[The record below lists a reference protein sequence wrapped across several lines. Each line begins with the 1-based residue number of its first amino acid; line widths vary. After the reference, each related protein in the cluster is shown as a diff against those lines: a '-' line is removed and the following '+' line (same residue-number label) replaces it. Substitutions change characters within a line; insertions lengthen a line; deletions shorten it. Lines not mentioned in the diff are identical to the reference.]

1 MTTPPLIDQH
11 GNHRQQHGEPIRHV
25 TRFTAR
31 GPERHTHAYLLCMT
45 VRDCRKG
52 ELPVV
57 ELKHANHPAYFFTD
71 LTPDDA
77 DQLPGQRNRR
87 RVDERLET
95 GEFELCQAHEIE
107 RSRVGCA
114 GCW

>member
-1 MTTPPLIDQH
+1 MTTPPLIAQP
-11 GNHRQQHGEPIRHV
+11 GNHPQPPGEPIPHV
-25 TRFTAR
+25 TPFTPR

-77 DQLPGQRNRR
+77 DQLG
-87 RVDERLET
+87 DALK
-95 GEFELCQAHEIE
+95 QAAKRAREVADALQA
-107 RSRVGCA
+107 RWGL
-114 GCW
+114 

>member
-11 GNHRQQHGEPIRHV
+11 GNHREQHGEPIHHV

-31 GPERHTHAYLLCMT
+31 GTERHTHAYLLCMT

-57 ELKHANHPAYFFTD
+57 EL
-71 LTPDDA
+71 TPDDA
-77 DQLPGQRNRR
+77 DQLGDALKQAAQRARE
-87 RVDERLET
+87 VTEAL
-95 GEFELCQAHEIE
+95 QA
-107 RSRVGCA
+107 RWGL
-114 GCW
+114 

>member
-1 MTTPPLIDQH
+1 MNTTPLIDQH
-11 GNHRQQHGEPIRHV
+11 GNHREQHGEPIHHV

-77 DQLPGQRNRR
+77 DQLG
-87 RVDERLET
+87 DALK
-95 GEFELCQAHEIE
+95 QAAKRAREVADAMQA
-107 RSRVGCA
+107 RWGL
-114 GCW
+114 

>member
-1 MTTPPLIDQH
+1 MTTPPLIDQLVNLRLLH
-11 GNHRQQHGEPIRHV
+11 GAPIHHV
-25 TRFTAR
+25 TRFTTR
-31 GPERHTHAYLLCMT
+31 GFERHPHAQLLCTT

-77 DQLPGQRNRR
+77 DQLGDALKQAAQRARE
-87 RVDERLET
+87 VADAL
-95 GEFELCQAHEIE
+95 QA
-107 RSRVGCA
+107 RWGL
-114 GCW
+114 

>member
-1 MTTPPLIDQH
+1 
-11 GNHRQQHGEPIRHV
+11 
-25 TRFTAR
+25 
-31 GPERHTHAYLLCMT
+31 MT

-77 DQLPGQRNRR
+77 DK
-87 RVDERLET
+87 
-95 GEFELCQAHEIE
+95 QAAKRAREVADALQA
-107 RSRVGCA
+107 RWGL
-114 GCW
+114 